1 MFSLCLNLQDNNISI
16 SINLLFLVT
25 CDDFQGSTYR
35 AAYEKDRGRPFDE
48 KKGGGVLDDHTDDL
62 ILDHTGCSI

>member
-1 MFSLCLNLQDNNISI
+1 LNLQDNNISI

-35 AAYEKDRGRPFDE
+35 AAYEKDMRCPFDE
-48 KKGGGVLDDHTDDL
+48 KKGRVLD
-62 ILDHTGCSI
+62 DHTGCSI